1 VPGTASVPESED
13 KKIYNK
19 KQIIM
24 KKISLLLLTLITS
37 AFVIAQL
44 ENTRWKSTVTI
55 EEPVNVIFDFKKN
68 TVALY
73 RVADGTLIENM
84 SYTCNNTSFTLR
96 KITGQSDCDNAT
108 PGKYGFKV
116 NHNKMLIKLIKDD
129 CYDRSSVI
137 NDTEWSVWK
146 EPVAIKVSEAILKQY
161 VGGYEMDAAH
171 PITITLE
178 NGILYA
184 EGPNNK
190 LPKSPLTPE
199 SNTKFFL
206 RIAGVE
212 WDFIKDAKGHV
223 ASLISHEAKDY
234 ELKKVR

>member
-1 VPGTASVPESED
+1 
-13 KKIYNK
+13 
-19 KQIIM
+19 M
-24 KKISLLLLTLITS
+24 KKIALLFLSFIAL
-37 AFVIAQL
+37 APVVAQL

-55 EEPVNVIFDFKKN
+55 GDPVNVIFDFKKN

-73 RVADGTLIENM
+73 RVADSTLIESM
-84 SYTCNNTSFTLR
+84 SYVRSNGSFTLV
-96 KITGQSDCDNAT
+96 KITGQSDCDNTT
-108 PGKYGFKV
+108 PGKYSFEIT
-116 NHNKMLIKLIKDD
+116 HNKMLIKLIKDD

-137 NDTEWSVWK
+137 DNTEWSAWR
-146 EPVAIKVSEAILKQY
+146 EPVAVKVNEAILKQY
-161 VGGYEMDAAH
+161 AGIYEMDAAH

-178 NGILYA
+178 NGVLYA

-199 SNTKFFL
+199 SNSKFFL

-212 WDFIKDAKGHV
+212 WNFIKDAKGNV
-223 ASLISHEAKDY
+223 VSLISHEAKDY

>member
-1 VPGTASVPESED
+1 
-13 KKIYNK
+13 
-19 KQIIM
+19 M
-24 KKISLLLLTLITS
+24 KKISLLLLSFITS
-37 AFVIAQL
+37 APVIAQL

-55 EEPVNVIFDFKKN
+55 GEPVNVIFDFKKD

-84 SYTCNNTSFTLR
+84 SYIYNNASFTLR
-96 KITGQSDCDNAT
+96 KIAGQSDCDNTT
-108 PGKYGFKV
+108 PGKYSFKIT
-116 NHNKMLIKLIKDD
+116 HDKMFIKLVKDD

-161 VGGYEMDAAH
+161 VGRYETDAAH
-171 PITITLE
+171 PIAITLE

-184 EGPNNK
+184 EGPDNK

-212 WDFIKDAKGHV
+212 WHFIKDAKGHV
-223 ASLISHEAKDY
+223 VSLISHEAKDY